1 MSAAWLQ
8 YVRTR
13 GMVEL
18 VECCPILFAMVGY
31 VFGGPNGPHGAR
43 VDGGKFAGDL
53 KIREIFPAGL
63 EGAGLD

>member
-1 MSAAWLQ
+1 
-8 YVRTR
+8 
-13 GMVEL
+13 MVEL
-18 VECCPILFAMVGY
+18 VECCPILFAMVGH

>member
-1 MSAAWLQ
+1 MRAWSQ
-8 YVRTR
+8 YVAERARKWSYSRCEDLCFGTAS
-13 GMVEL
+13 G
-18 VECCPILFAMVGY
+18 PVG
-31 VFGGPNGPHGAR
+31 AS